1 MTDERIFVRYLFLR
15 QKQWSLILA
24 RREAERAASQSL
36 IYAAMQSSLGG
47 IDMLKTRISI
57 IGIAL
62 LIGGCVP
69 HLHSLK
75 PGASSSLLA
84 GEFHH
89 GPPNRLVLR
98 TAERRYVAEGFTVKR
113 HMNWN
118 ELRKTYQGSDP
129 KHWDRIV
136 AGHDKDHETLSAEVT
151 ARAEDGTTL
160 GCRFAWPAGSV
171 PRGVCQDS
179 SGTEMQVSFE

>member
-1 MTDERIFVRYLFLR
+1 
-15 QKQWSLILA
+15 
-24 RREAERAASQSL
+24 
-36 IYAAMQSSLGG
+36 
-47 IDMLKTRISI
+47 MLKTRISI

-151 ARAEDGTTL
+151 VRAADG
-160 GCRFAWPAGSV
+160 GEMICRLAWPSGAL
-171 PRGVCQDS
+171 PRGSCLGQDGKES
-179 SGTEMQVSFE
+179 AVNFE